1 MSCSRAEPIASI
13 RKSILRLELESWK
26 KLEGKNL
33 EDEVLLVGKLEV
45 VWSSQVWAAVMYP
58 CTRHLS
64 YLDAR
69 QDLGNSEPW
78 IQQMHRKITDLT
90 TMIVTYIQNKNK
102 VCLPTSLFR
111 LVIHIFIENKC

>member
-13 RKSILRLELESWK
+13 RKSILRLESWK

-45 VWSSQVWAAVMYP
+45 VWSSQVWAAVMYH
-58 CTRHLS
+58 CTPHP

-78 IQQMHRKITDLT
+78 IQQMHRKITDLIT
-90 TMIVTYIQNKNK
+90 TIVTYIQTK
-102 VCLPTSLFR
+102 VKFAFL
-111 LVIHIFIENKC
+111 LVFSDW

>member
-13 RKSILRLELESWK
+13 RKSILRLESWK

-58 CTRHLS
+58 CTRQPS
-64 YLDAR
+64 YLHAR

-78 IQQMHRKITDLT
+78 IQHMHRKITDLIT
-90 TMIVTYIQNKNK
+90 TIVTYIQTK
-102 VCLPTSLFR
+102 VKFAFL
-111 LVIHIFIENKC
+111 LVFSDW